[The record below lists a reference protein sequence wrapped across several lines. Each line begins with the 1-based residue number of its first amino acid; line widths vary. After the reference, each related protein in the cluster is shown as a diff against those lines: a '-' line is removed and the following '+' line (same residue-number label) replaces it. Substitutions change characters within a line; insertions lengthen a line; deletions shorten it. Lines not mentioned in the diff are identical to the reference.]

1 MAAEQSARGLCSWYS
16 VQVTEVVVKTQRQVL
31 EIEEDHGVMISLRM
45 QQCIMEGREP
55 RFLSRVGRATA
66 EGPAVRV
73 RASHLHPQAPPVYDS
88 CCGFHL
94 LMESLQVVFT
104 SSILQG
110 SSY

>member
-1 MAAEQSARGLCSWYS
+1 MAAEQSARGLCSWYL

-55 RFLSRVGRATA
+55 RFLSRVGRA
-66 EGPAVRV
+66 VRV
-73 RASHLHPQAPPVYDS
+73 KASHLHPQAPPVYDS
-88 CCGFHL
+88 CCGFQL